1 MNVFMMARILNYI
14 VLFIRKPIVWFVIVI
29 LGLGVWSWRQS
40 SEIDNLQ
47 ATNQAQAQTIIQLEL
62 EQLTLHQALME
73 EKQAVEEQQKIA
85 NELKAKAE
93 TKREK
98 VRVIF
103 KDSPCAN
110 TDLPSGVIEQLQ

>member
-1 MNVFMMARILNYI
+1 MFSRLNQLIYGGCA
-14 VLFIRKPIVWFVIVI
+14 IVI

-47 ATNQAQAQTIIQLEL
+47 TANQAQAQTIIQLEL

-93 TKREK
+93 QSREK
-98 VRVIF
+98 VRIILQ
-103 KDSPCAN
+103 KEPCAQTAMPN
-110 TDLPSGVIEQLQ
+110 DVIRGIKRLHNKDKD